1 MPSTSVGISSMI
13 RRTFNK
19 LSAVNLKKV
28 DISNFLKS
36 TEALKIFMLRV
47 ASERKSKIQHTVT

>member
-1 MPSTSVGISSMI
+1 MI

-19 LSAVNLKKV
+19 LSAVDLKKV

-36 TEALKIFMLRV
+36 TEALEIFMLRV

>member
-36 TEALKIFMLRV
+36 TEALEIFMLRV
-47 ASERKSKIQHTVT
+47 ASERKSKIQRTVT